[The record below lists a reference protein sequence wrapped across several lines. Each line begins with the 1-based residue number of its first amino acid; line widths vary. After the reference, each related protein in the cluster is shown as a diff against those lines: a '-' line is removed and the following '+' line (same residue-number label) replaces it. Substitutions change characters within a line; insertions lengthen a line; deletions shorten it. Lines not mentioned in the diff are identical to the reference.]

1 MVLDVEHTE
10 LSKHTPRIR
19 NFNWEKTKTFYY
31 VAKLGSFAN
40 AARFLNISQS
50 ALSRQISSL
59 EDHLGCPLFMRH
71 SGGIKT
77 TRKGEELLAVTEIAY
92 QGFKGVTQENST
104 KTCNGE
110 KRKIRIMVAHSDA
123 YIFNEFILEYNM
135 QHPEI
140 VFELVVNDQLT
151 DIDLTGVD
159 IAIRPYDSNAQRF
172 QQEPLFT
179 LEKKLYASLDYL
191 EKYGEP
197 QTVDEL
203 KSHRI
208 IAFGQPELPSYEDIN
223 WILRLGKPVG
233 EVHEP
238 IYIANSME
246 CLIGAANKGMGII
259 ATYEK
264 MATLRNSNLKR
275 ILPLVSFKEKEA
287 YFVYPS
293 YYKKDNEIMAIKKYL
308 RMRLSS

>member
-1 MVLDVEHTE
+1 MVLGVEHTE

-40 AARFLNISQS
+40 ASRFLNISQS

-92 QGFKGVTQENST
+92 QGFKGVTQESST
-104 KTCNGE
+104 KMCNGE
-110 KRKIRIMVAHSDA
+110 RRKIRIMVTHSDA
-123 YIFNEFILEYNM
+123 YILNEFILEYNM
-135 QHPEI
+135 QHPEL
-140 VFELVVNDQLT
+140 VFELVVNDQLM

-159 IAIRPYDSNAQRF
+159 IAIRPYDSGVRRF

-197 QTVDEL
+197 QTVQEL
-203 KSHRI
+203 ERHRI
-208 IAFGQPELPSYEDIN
+208 IAFGQPELASYEDTN
-223 WILRLGKPVG
+223 WILRLGKLTG

-238 IYIANSME
+238 IYTANSME
-246 CLIGAANKGMGII
+246 CLIEAANKGMGII

-264 MATLRNSNLKR
+264 MAILRNSKLKR
-275 ILPLVSFKEKEA
+275 ILPLVSSKEKEI
-287 YFVYPS
+287 YFVYPA

-308 RMRLSS
+308 HMRLSS